1 MVKANSWAITKGLLF
16 LSTLLSTSSVVNADN
31 PIVQTVYTAD
41 PVPIVHNGRVY
52 LFTSHDEDGSTNFN
66 MKDWRL
72 FSSNDMVNWQHHP
85 SPMGLTTFS
94 WANDRAWAGQVASRN
109 GKFYYYVPV
118 AMKNGRM
125 AIGVGVSDNIL
136 GPYRDALGK
145 PLVEN
150 NEIDPTVFIDDD
162 GQAYLYWGNPG
173 LWYVKLNQDMISYSG
188 GVNKVQL
195 TTAGFGS
202 RPNSAE
208 RPTNYEEGPW
218 LYKRNGMYYMIYAAN
233 CCSEDIRYS
242 TGPTATGPWTYR
254 GVLMA
259 HEGKSFTNHPAVID
273 FENKSYFFY
282 HNGALPGGSG
292 YTRSV
297 AVESFQYNSNGLIP
311 QLRMSTTGPAQVR
324 SLDPYTR
331 QEAETIAW
339 TNGVET
345 EACSEGG
352 LAVSFINNG
361 DYIKVK
367 GVAFGNGAQSF
378 SARVASANSKGG
390 KIELRLG
397 SETGKLVGTCTVPS
411 TGGWQTWKTVDC
423 PVSGAT
429 GTSDLFLRFTGE
441 GSDYLF
447 NVNWWQFKTTKAL
460 SREVVNTPP
469 VTWEEFPISSQREC
483 ASEASEAV
491 SVGAVTELG
500 TTGLSRPN
508 ICIRTKD
515 TETCAITVGH
525 LGKVNH
531 DCGLALR
538 TANAMGE
545 GVASLVKIFGDGD
558 SSESQAVVHS
568 EAAGNWVVVPFPV
581 CSELGAREV
590 VGTDRTGNIA
600 TRKRVVIIAPSTI
613 DSGDLRETIALP
625 GNRRKDGASSSGV
638 HVRKAHVVP
647 VALLSLYKTSLVR
660 RSSSRHSREFESI
673 SNDAVIVWSP
683 RSAAGLGDVL
693 TIRRTSQEDVPVS
706 ASLVETRSLESQR
719 RSEHDLFLDFA
730 VHILAQLSEVDIVA
744 TIRNVRSIR
753 LIKVQP
759 GIVVALVDG
768 GAFCPWTHWAG
779 SAVHKRLAGTADA
792 RDKVKLLVALSVFE
806 RRGPNALHV
815 GSPAILKTVV
825 RRPVQNRD
833 RVANVFPVDK
843 IIRSLDRST
852 RGVVEG

>member
-41 PVPIVHNGRVY
+41 PAPIVHNGRVY

-282 HNGALPGGSG
+282 HNGALPSGSG

-447 NVNWWQFKTTKAL
+447 NVNWWQFK
-460 SREVVNTPP
+460 
-469 VTWEEFPISSQREC
+469 
-483 ASEASEAV
+483 
-491 SVGAVTELG
+491 
-500 TTGLSRPN
+500 
-508 ICIRTKD
+508 
-515 TETCAITVGH
+515 
-525 LGKVNH
+525 
-531 DCGLALR
+531 
-538 TANAMGE
+538 
-545 GVASLVKIFGDGD
+545 
-558 SSESQAVVHS
+558 
-568 EAAGNWVVVPFPV
+568 
-581 CSELGAREV
+581 
-590 VGTDRTGNIA
+590 
-600 TRKRVVIIAPSTI
+600 
-613 DSGDLRETIALP
+613 
-625 GNRRKDGASSSGV
+625 
-638 HVRKAHVVP
+638 
-647 VALLSLYKTSLVR
+647 
-660 RSSSRHSREFESI
+660 
-673 SNDAVIVWSP
+673 
-683 RSAAGLGDVL
+683 
-693 TIRRTSQEDVPVS
+693 
-706 ASLVETRSLESQR
+706 
-719 RSEHDLFLDFA
+719 
-730 VHILAQLSEVDIVA
+730 
-744 TIRNVRSIR
+744 
-753 LIKVQP
+753 
-759 GIVVALVDG
+759 
-768 GAFCPWTHWAG
+768 
-779 SAVHKRLAGTADA
+779 
-792 RDKVKLLVALSVFE
+792 
-806 RRGPNALHV
+806 
-815 GSPAILKTVV
+815 
-825 RRPVQNRD
+825 
-833 RVANVFPVDK
+833 
-843 IIRSLDRST
+843 
-852 RGVVEG
+852 